1 MSPGRGIA
9 TFTIDDR
16 RTMMTAEHRG
26 NQEDGAVCSKED
38 FQCRLQ
44 KATARCKEQ
53 ISWYEDQKHKK
64 RIWYRLFQNAVIVL
78 SGLAP
83 LLILWGNMPAVDN
96 TGWVWLDEHR
106 PPALIQAL
114 PAALASMLAAIMSTY
129 RWREEWSRFG
139 FTAESL
145 KSELV
150 KFETRTTKDYSSND
164 ETALNTFVT
173 KIEAL
178 AATEVTDWRAVL
190 DTVSEITPHDADTA
204 KSKA

>member
-1 MSPGRGIA
+1 MQRA
-9 TFTIDDR
+9 NFVVR
-16 RTMMTAEHRG
+16 
-26 NQEDGAVCSKED
+26 K
-38 FQCRLQ
+38 
-44 KATARCKEQ
+44 
-53 ISWYEDQKHKK
+53 
-64 RIWYRLFQNAVIVL
+64 
-78 SGLAP
+78 
-83 LLILWGNMPAVDN
+83 
-96 TGWVWLDEHR
+96 
-106 PPALIQAL
+106 AL

-150 KFETRTTKDYSSND
+150 TFETRTTKDYSSND

-190 DTVSEITPHDADTA
+190 DTVSEITPHDPDIATSNA
-204 KSKA
+204 